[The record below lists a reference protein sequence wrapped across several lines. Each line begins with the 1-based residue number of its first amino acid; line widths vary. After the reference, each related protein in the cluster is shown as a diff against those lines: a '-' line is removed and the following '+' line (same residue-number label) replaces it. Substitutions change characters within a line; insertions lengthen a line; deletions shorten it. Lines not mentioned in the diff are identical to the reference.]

1 MRNPFHRNGSLW
13 THAYFEY
20 TCLLEH
26 FRKKTQAK
34 NIEVELQYSSSD
46 NLCEVKK
53 RHG

>member
-1 MRNPFHRNGSLW
+1 MRNQFHRNRSLW

-26 FRKKTQAK
+26 FRTKKQAK
-34 NIEVELQYSSSD
+34 NTEVELQNSSD